1 MASIRRLGPT
11 AALVLAVASALACS
25 APETVR
31 RGKASGSGAQGS
43 GATGA
48 DGSQLLPGPDLGGS
62 LADGAGGGEGD
73 GDSCAD
79 ATVVFDS
86 PIPTV
91 FVLVDRSSS
100 MFENQFTPA
109 LNRWDATK
117 QAILSASGPLATLQD
132 KVRFG
137 FGTYT
142 GNYQGCPLFESL
154 EPALDNFTAITSA
167 YDKASVN
174 VGGDTPTGEA
184 VSQVL
189 ALLGQDAPLYI
200 VLATDGEPDNCTNV
214 NPQCGQDTSIAAL
227 QAAKAAGVRTF
238 VVGIGSEVGARH
250 LQDIANAGSGQ
261 PVMRLDI
268 DPPQKFRDDCL
279 TSGLVKPDAP
289 AGTYADQGGD
299 EPYFV
304 PTTPEALTQV
314 LDDLVGEVRSCVVEL
329 EGEVLAADAGSGK
342 VTFNGEQ
349 LTYGSDWEMTDEKH
363 VTLLGDACQRLRQD
377 QGQTT
382 LDIDFPCGTYR
393 VPH

>member
-1 MASIRRLGPT
+1 MTGSCRPSAG
-11 AALVLAVASALACS
+11 AALVLLAMAALGCS

-31 RGKASGSGAQGS
+31 RGKPSGSGAQG
-43 GATGA
+43 AGA
-48 DGSQLLPGPDLGGS
+48 DGSGGS
-62 LADGAGGGEGD
+62 LSLPNPDLATGAANSAGGAGAGT
-73 GDSCAD
+73 CAD
-79 ATVVFDS
+79 ATVEFDS

-117 QAILSASGPLATLQD
+117 QAILSESGALATLQD

-154 EPALDNFTAITSA
+154 TPALDNFEAIKAA
-167 YDKASVN
+167 YDTASVN
-174 VGGDTPTGEA
+174 IGGDTPTGEA
-184 VSQVL
+184 IDQVV
-189 ALLGQDAPLYI
+189 ALVGQEAPLYI

-227 QAAKAAGVRTF
+227 QAAQAAGIRTF
-238 VVGIGSEVGARH
+238 VVGIGSEIGARH

-261 PVMRLDI
+261 PVTRLDL

-279 TSGLVKPDAP
+279 TSGLVKPEAV
-289 AGTYADQGGD
+289 AGAYAEQGGD

-329 EGEVLAADAGSGK
+329 EGEVLAGDADTGT
-342 VTFNGEQ
+342 VVFNGEE
-349 LTYGSDWEMTDEKH
+349 LSYGSDWEMPEARH
-363 VTLLGDACQRLRQD
+363 AARRRLRASSSRTGQD
-377 QGQTT
+377 H
-382 LDIDFPCGTYR
+382 PRYR
-393 VPH
+393 LSVR